1 MKHLLWI
8 AILYVACN
16 NTANTNQASDPIS
29 AATTAAKEEDAGP
42 AACNKLIFFQP
53 GAEIYAKSYDAKGK
67 LIASQLTKVLTVKNE
82 GGMTVAYVESSD
94 TARVG
99 KSTNSRKYNYK
110 CDGKK
115 IYLDIAAMFRNTAE
129 EKDASFEASAMEY
142 PIALSA
148 GETLPEA
155 SGTMQVAKHG
165 QKMTMTYH
173 YKDRKVEGKEMVTTP
188 AGSWSC
194 YKVSNRVEME
204 IDIPGMDANAKKM
217 MESMTNKMK
226 TTGITWFSPEFG
238 VVKMEMYQN
247 GKLQFKNEIVAVK
260 R

>member
-16 NTANTNQASDPIS
+16 NTANTNQTSDPIK
-29 AATTAAKEEDAGP
+29 TTVAEEKEETGP
-42 AACNKLIFFQP
+42 GACNKLIFFQP

-67 LIASQLTKVLTVKNE
+67 VMASQLTKVLNVKNE

-94 TARVG
+94 TARIG
-99 KSTNSRKYNYK
+99 KSTSSRKYNYK

-115 IYLDIAAMFRNTAE
+115 IYFDIAAMFRNTAE
-129 EKDASFEASAMEY
+129 EKNATFEASLMEY

-148 GETLPEA
+148 GQTLPEA
-155 SGTMQVAKHG
+155 SGTMQVAKG
-165 QKMTMTYH
+165 AQKMTMKYH
-173 YKDRKVEGKEMVTTP
+173 YKDRKVEGKETITTP

-194 YKVSNRVEME
+194 YKVTNRVEME

-226 TTGITWFSPEFG
+226 TTGISWFSPEFG

-247 GKLQFKNEIVAVK
+247 GKLQSKHEIVAVK